1 MTQDSHTTPK
11 PVYLII
17 NQQVFNINKD
27 LITIGRKLGCDIV
40 IQDNFVSRVHA
51 EIRFED
57 GKYVLYDLGS
67 TSGSFINNKK
77 VAKGILYSG
86 DLLLIANVPMI
97 FIDDTGDM
105 ESPTEDTTEK
115 LNPKR

>member
-1 MTQDSHTTPK
+1 MTEKPPNTPK
-11 PVYLII
+11 SVYLII
-17 NQQVFNINKD
+17 NQQVFNIKKD
-27 LITIGRKLGCDIV
+27 LVTIGRKLDNDIV
-40 IQDNFVSRVHA
+40 IHDNFVSRNHA

-77 VAKGILYSG
+77 VNKGILYSG
-86 DLLLIANVPMI
+86 DLVLIANAPMI
-97 FIDDTGDM
+97 FIDETGDM